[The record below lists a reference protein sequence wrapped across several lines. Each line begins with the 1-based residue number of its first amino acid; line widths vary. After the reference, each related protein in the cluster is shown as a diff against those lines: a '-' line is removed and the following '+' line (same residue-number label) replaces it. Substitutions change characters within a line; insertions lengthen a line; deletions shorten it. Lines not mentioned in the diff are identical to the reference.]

1 MNEVTDSSKSD
12 EEIKEDAIK
21 RIRKILNKCGIQIT
35 EDEIMGTIRW
45 GFTKYVFQV
54 KFYDNIRLQESKEAE
69 RLSQLVETVEN
80 IRKKDH
86 RCWICNK
93 KGHYIKECLEDQKQ
107 RQ

>member
-1 MNEVTDSSKSD
+1 MNEVIDLNKSD
-12 EEIKEDAIK
+12 EEIRKDVIK
-21 RIRKILNKCGIQIT
+21 RIEKILNKCSIQIT
-35 EDEIMGTIRW
+35 EDEIMGIIRQ

-69 RLSQLVETVEN
+69 RLGQLVETVKN

-93 KGHYIKECLEDQKQ
+93 KGHYSKECLEDQKQ
-107 RQ
+107 KQ